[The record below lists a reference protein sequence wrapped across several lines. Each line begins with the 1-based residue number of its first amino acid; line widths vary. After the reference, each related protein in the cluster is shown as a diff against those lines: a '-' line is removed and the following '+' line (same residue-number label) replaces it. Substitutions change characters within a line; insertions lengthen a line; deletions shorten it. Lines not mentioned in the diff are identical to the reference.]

1 MTFRPL
7 RFAASVTASLAA
19 LGLGAALTLMP
30 VTPLQSDVGMWTFFY
45 FPIARVNAQ
54 YVTNFD
60 HAWLDLVR
68 LASVR
73 I

>member
-30 VTPLQSDVGMWTFFY
+30 GTPVQADEGMWTFDN
-45 FPIARVNAQ
+45 FPADKVEDRWAVDESYKILR
-54 YVTNFD
+54 
-60 HAWLDLVR
+60 DLAFAMTVG
-68 LASVR
+68 
-73 I
+73 